1 MIHTTRA
8 SLRFQILGP
17 VRAWLGDDELDLGA
31 VKQRAVLATL
41 LVNLNRPVP
50 VAQIVDAVWGDRP
63 PENGPNVVQK
73 YVAGLRRTLE
83 PGRSARAPGQLIALT
98 DGGYVLTAP
107 ADAVDAEVFERLVR
121 DAEAAHAVGGAAA
134 AGDLLSRALGRWQ
147 PPLAGLTGTYF
158 DATRDRLAERRAAAL
173 ELSADLALDEGRAA
187 AIVGDLTTH
196 VAEYPLRERLR
207 YQLILALYRSGRQ
220 PEALAAFRD
229 ARQFLIDEF
238 GVEPGAALQELHQR
252 ILRGD
257 PDLLPV
263 ATAGTWEPPSTV
275 SVAVEPTPEPTAPRV
290 AVAPVAP
297 VAAPPAYP
305 PGFAYP
311 PAPGHLP
318 QPDARSRTMPRLL
331 ATVVAVLLSACS
343 GGFVN
348 WVIVGFFG
356 IRRKNYWLIFTAFL
370 YLAAVIG
377 VCLGF
382 GWETGNI
389 ESEDTS
395 VVMDITMSL
404 WLASW
409 LIGVAHVAVL
419 AAMDT
424 FWGETVPRSVAAS
437 TAAGHVVGSLE
448 WHRHLLRQQARRI
461 VAEQPAVARELRIGR
476 PDLPRHFDD
485 GGLVDI
491 NSVSADVLGILPGLT
506 MDKARAIVDD
516 RVARGPFTTPQE
528 LVSRRLVAR
537 ETLRYLEESLVV
549 VER

>member
-297 VAAPPAYP
+297 GRGATGVPAGFRLSAGARTPPAA
-305 PGFAYP
+305 GRALAHHAE
-311 PAPGHLP
+311 APGDGGRGAAVGLFRRLRQLGHRRVLRHPTEELLAHLHGVP
-318 QPDARSRTMPRLL
+318 LSRGRHRGMPRL
-331 ATVVAVLLSACS
+331 
-343 GGFVN
+343 
-348 WVIVGFFG
+348 
-356 IRRKNYWLIFTAFL
+356 R
-370 YLAAVIG
+370 
-377 VCLGF
+377 LG
-382 GWETGNI
+382 N
-389 ESEDTS
+389 
-395 VVMDITMSL
+395 
-404 WLASW
+404 
-409 LIGVAHVAVL
+409 
-419 AAMDT
+419 
-424 FWGETVPRSVAAS
+424 RQ
-437 TAAGHVVGSLE
+437 
-448 WHRHLLRQQARRI
+448 HR
-461 VAEQPAVARELRIGR
+461 V
-476 PDLPRHFDD
+476 
-485 GGLVDI
+485 
-491 NSVSADVLGILPGLT
+491 
-506 MDKARAIVDD
+506 
-516 RVARGPFTTPQE
+516 
-528 LVSRRLVAR
+528 
-537 ETLRYLEESLVV
+537 
-549 VER
+549 